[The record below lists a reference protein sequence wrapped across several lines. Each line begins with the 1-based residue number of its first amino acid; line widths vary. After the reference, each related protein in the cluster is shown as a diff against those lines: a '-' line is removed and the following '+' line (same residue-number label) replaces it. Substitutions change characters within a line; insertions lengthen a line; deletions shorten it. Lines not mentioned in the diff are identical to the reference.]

1 MKFTERYAIL
11 NNIIAQRGLDV
22 DLYQELAKAESMI
35 NMIEQQKLTPPPVP
49 PEITDPAMSQEPRT
63 GEPMVGKYDD
73 L

>member
-1 MKFTERYAIL
+1 MKFSERYAIL

-35 NMIEQQKLTPPPVP
+35 NMIEQQKMIPPPVP
-49 PEITDPAMSQEPRT
+49 SDVADMGAVQNTASQT
-63 GEPMVGKYDD
+63 AGKYDD